1 MNRRKELRF
10 TIPDFEE
17 SCHLYDGPEFEGE
30 SERAEA
36 ADLDGDAALPPVPAV
51 GLLFDLLP
59 DDLLVGEVAAGLA
72 VILLHASSS

>member
-1 MNRRKELRF
+1 MNRQKELRF

-36 ADLDGDAALPPVPAV
+36 ALGANVES
-51 GLLFDLLP
+51 GFWN
-59 DDLLVGEVAAGLA
+59 G
-72 VILLHASSS
+72 